1 MKFSATFWF
10 GAATLMAFANSFTIS
25 RTPLTL
31 GNDGTLLTFGIR
43 THTRLRYSSGDG
55 EDAEDKG
62 ELSSKGGDANNKILQ
77 LPACGESEA
86 SNSGT
91 MDANS
96 LGENG
101 ESSPIFVGSKKFK
114 MMWTCNICETRNTHM
129 VNRIGT

>member
-1 MKFSATFWF
+1 MV
-10 GAATLMAFANSFTIS
+10 FANSFTIS
-25 RTPLTL
+25 RTSLRL
-31 GNDGTLLTFGIR
+31 GNHGTLLTFGIR
-43 THTRLRYSSGDG
+43 THTRLRYSSEDG

-62 ELSSKGGDANNKILQ
+62 ELPSKGDDANKILQ